1 MQVTVTAYRC
11 SKLKSAR
18 ASTLTTQLLH
28 VKILL
33 EIKYLVCRAKK
44 LLQFSYEIY
53 ETDKEKS

>member
-1 MQVTVTAYRC
+1 MQVTMTAYRC
-11 SKLKSAR
+11 SKLKSAQ

-28 VKILL
+28 VKVLL